1 MDNAAIKY
9 NTLSAEEYLSFERS
23 GIREINGKNEFYNN
37 QLKPIA
43 GASPE
48 HNYIFTNLMKILLL
62 GLDQEQFIVFGS
74 DMRTLSHN
82 IKKDYF
88 YPDIIV
94 MTEPPQFSDSKSDIL
109 TNPSFIIEILSKT
122 TEEFDRVEKFAAYR
136 KIPQLKEL
144 ILVSQDRPCIEQF
157 YKMADG
163 IWAVGDTV
171 TDIDSAIHLKTL
183 PTAFSLKSVYHRL
196 NFNL

>member
-1 MDNAAIKY
+1 MENAAIY
-9 NTLSAEEYLSFERS
+9 INIMSPEEYLSFERN

-37 QLKPIA
+37 QLKPMA

-48 HNYIFTNLMKILLL
+48 HNYIFSNLMKILLL

-82 IKKDYF
+82 SQKDYF

-94 MTEPPQFSDSKSDIL
+94 MTEEPQFSDTKLDIL

-122 TEEFDRVEKFAAYR
+122 TEEFDRIEKFAAYR
-136 KIPQLKEL
+136 QIPNLKEL
-144 ILVSQDRPCIEQF
+144 LLVSQDRPCIEQF
-157 YKMADG
+157 YKTSDG
-163 IWAVGDTV
+163 IWAVGDTI
-171 TDIDSAIHLKTL
+171 TDINSAINLRTL
-183 PTAFSLKSVYHRL
+183 PTVFSLKSVYYRI
-196 NFNL
+196 NWG